1 VQARIH
7 VALGADAASDHVRP
21 FVGVI
26 IVVELAMRQISI
38 QDLKANLSG
47 AISEAESG
55 NTIIITRHNE
65 PVAKLIPAHPQ
76 FVHGHTNLAKEGIKP
91 ALKRGKKIPYL
102 DVLLKDR
109 GDR

>member
-1 VQARIH
+1 MM
-7 VALGADAASDHVRP
+7 
-21 FVGVI
+21 
-26 IVVELAMRQISI
+26 VELAMKQISI
-38 QDLKANLSG
+38 QDLKVNLS
-47 AISEAESG
+47 AVISEAESG
-55 NTIIITRHNE
+55 GTIIITRHNQ

-91 ALKRGKKIPYL
+91 ALKRGKRIPYL